1 MHSCLA
7 FVDRLRLLNSHLLS
21 WGQASSV
28 NLNVCATA
36 ISSLDLLS
44 QRETSGGQER
54 GPGFVKGHCKGHPV
68 EPGSKANLGSKAVG
82 WDSGKNP
89 APTPSKLRNC
99 GQVSNPGV
107 LSGK

>member
-21 WGQASSV
+21 WGQASLV

-44 QRETSGGQER
+44 QQEISGRQKG
-54 GPGFVKGHCKGHPV
+54 GPGFVKEHWKSHLI
-68 EPGSKANLGSKAVG
+68 ELGSRTNLGSNA
-82 WDSGKNP
+82 D
-89 APTPSKLRNC
+89 
-99 GQVSNPGV
+99 
-107 LSGK
+107 